1 MAATQ
6 KISLPEDGSLQKVI
20 AAAKSPEKGPDYFV
34 VLGYAAADS
43 YSLIVVAEGPGSWDE
58 ASKSLNA
65 KDGGYVFLRKD
76 HKVEMA
82 KTVKFAFV
90 DWFPAAMPLKRR
102 LGLQTVKKQVVDLL
116 KPLHFELQASELS
129 DVDQKTIDAKIGF
142 VSGTASHVAAK
153 KDDAPKDAAAAAA
166 PAAAAASAAAAAAS
180 PKKDDAPAKEAPAKK
195 TWGHGKTPSSGA
207 ASAAP
212 AAARPNFGGG
222 GAAVKAADDA
232 AWSAALKDVRDDKKE
247 TNWLV
252 ATYDGGVVTLVGTG
266 SDGFTGLVSKIDD
279 AAVTMALLRVREV
292 IDGKSNTTKF
302 VFIKAVPASVKPLK
316 RADVATKSG
325 AIEKFFGQAHV
336 TIDVTSASE
345 LSEQMV
351 MDKVGQAS
359 GNKSNVRG
367 TK

>member
-1 MAATQ
+1 MAAAA

-20 AAAKSPEKGPDYFV
+20 AAAKGADKGPDYFV
-34 VLGYAAADS
+34 VLGYAAADNL
-43 YSLIVVAEGPGSWDE
+43 SLTVVAEGAGGWDD
-58 ASKSLNA
+58 ASKSLNQ
-65 KDGGYVFLRKD
+65 KDGAYVFLRKD

-90 DWFPAAMPLKRR
+90 DWFPAALPLKRR
-102 LGLQTVKKQVVDLL
+102 LALQSVKKQVVDLL

-153 KDDAPKDAAAAAA
+153 GAEAPKKDDAAA
-166 PAAAAASAAAAAAS
+166 PAAAAAAAAAS

-195 TWGHGKTPSSGA
+195 TWGHGKTASSGA
-207 ASAAP
+207 ATSAP
-212 AAARPNFGGG
+212 AKTNFGGG

-232 AWSAALKDVRDDKKE
+232 AWSAALKDVRDDKKD

-252 ATYDGGVVTLVGTG
+252 ATYDGGVVSLVATGT
-266 SDGFTGLVSKIDD
+266 DGFGGLVAKIDD
-279 AAVTMALLRVREV
+279 SSVTMALLRVKEV

-302 VFIKAVPASVKPLK
+302 VFIKAVPSSVKPLK
-316 RADVATKSG
+316 KADVATKSG

-336 TIDVTSASE
+336 TIDIALAAEIT
-345 LSEQMV
+345 EQIV

-359 GNKSNVRG
+359 GNKSNVRA
-367 TK
+367 K